1 MHAKDTIEL
10 ANKKY
15 FGVTIFLFCSSILL
29 TFLVANKDKYIY
41 ELDHLVFS
49 FLSVLDA
56 NGFSDSII
64 VTNIIL
70 LSLLYGEDYFWS
82 FVMVILFFFAGKEG
96 RYIVFILLV
105 SYLLLVP
112 LGFLSKDIIKRER
125 PSLESDATIHGKLS
139 FTNRERTQYS
149 YPSGHAIIVSTGA
162 FVVVFHLLFR
172 YNHDYNNHYR
182 NYNAKKNA
190 IAILLVSVFLV
201 IESIWVCFVQIV
213 VKAHYMTDILAGIIL
228 GTGIS
233 LSVILCFGK
242 PIRRLQDLL
251 SNIPLFS
258 LFENYMD
265 NMVRKINGSNE
276 ISKT

>member
-1 MHAKDTIEL
+1 MQAKYEKEL
-10 ANKKY
+10 NKKY
-15 FGVTIFLFCSSILL
+15 SGLAIFLLCSSILL
-29 TFLVANKDKYIY
+29 TFLVISKYRSIY
-41 ELDHLVFS
+41 EIDIFVFS
-49 FLSVLDA
+49 LLPVLDA
-56 NGFSDSII
+56 NEFSDSD
-64 VTNIIL
+64 VLTNIIL

-112 LGFLSKDIIKRER
+112 IGFLSKDIIKRER
-125 PSLESDATIHGKLS
+125 PSLESDTTIHGKLS

-162 FVVVFHLLFR
+162 FVVVFHLLFK
-172 YNHDYNNHYR
+172 YNCDYNNHYS
-182 NYNAKKNA
+182 NYKAKKNT
-190 IAILLVSVFLV
+190 IVIPLISVFLV
-201 IESIWVCFVQIV
+201 IESVWICFLQIV

-233 LSVILCFGK
+233 LFVILCFGK
-242 PIRRLQDLL
+242 AIRRLQDLL

-258 LFENYMD
+258 LFENYVD
-265 NMVRKINGSNE
+265 NLVRKITRSNE